1 MRLFN
6 RLCELCKQGDWLID
20 QYCSEKLLCCV
31 KALGGYVTKY
41 SSDRHKRNC
50 TITCFPGKASC
61 SEWILPIQGR
71 TKSSGL
77 RLCAD
82 RSGAKTAL
90 AQASQVLRGEVMCT
104 SLRTGY
110 YLAEVMPVPFAEGA
124 ANPLVVKPD

>member
-1 MRLFN
+1 MLAGRLADRPVLQRKTFVL
-6 RLCELCKQGDWLID
+6 RE
-20 QYCSEKLLCCV
+20 
-31 KALGGYVTKY
+31 ALGGNVTKY
-41 SSDRHKRNC
+41 SLNRHKRNC

-110 YLAEVMPVPFAEGA
+110 YLAEVMPVPFAEGP
-124 ANPLVVKPD
+124 ANPLVVKQD